1 MVVSLA
7 LTNGLHG
14 PQGAEQD
21 MTDTFKALLL
31 EEQDGKV
38 KASIQDLGEERLPEG
53 DVTVAVEYSSLNYK
67 DGMAIKGIGKLVRK
81 YPHVPGIDFA
91 GSVLAS
97 QSPAYKPGDKV
108 VLTGWRVGEWHWG
121 GYAQKA
127 RVKADW
133 LLPLPH
139 GLSTKQAMALGT
151 AGIAAM
157 QAVMA
162 LEEHGLTADQ
172 GEVLVTGASGG
183 VGSLAVMILAA
194 LGYKIAASTGR
205 KELHDYLKDL
215 GATSIIARA
224 ELDTPP
230 ARPLDVERWVGCID
244 AVGGTTLAH
253 LLTHMKYR
261 CSVASVGLAGG
272 NKLETTVLP
281 FLLRGVNL
289 LGIDSAMCPIERR
302 TQVWGRLASVI
313 SRTRL
318 DAITS
323 VAPLADLPRLA
334 EEILKGQVRGR
345 MVIDVNS

>member
-1 MVVSLA
+1 
-7 LTNGLHG
+7 
-14 PQGAEQD
+14 
-21 MTDTFKALLL
+21 MTEAFKALLL
-31 EEQDGKV
+31 EEQDGKIT
-38 KASIQDLGEERLPEG
+38 ASMQDLGDDRLPEG

-67 DGMAIKGIGKLVRK
+67 DGMAIKGLGKLVRK
-81 YPHVPGIDFA
+81 YPHVPGIDLA

-97 QSPAYKPGDKV
+97 QSPAFKPGDKV

-139 GLSTKQAMALGT
+139 GLSAQQAMALGT

-162 LEEHGLTADQ
+162 LEEHGLQADQ

-183 VGSLAVMILAA
+183 VGSLAVLILAA
-194 LGYKIAASTGR
+194 RGYRIAASTGR

-215 GATSIIARA
+215 GATTIIERA
-224 ELDTPP
+224 ELDSPP

-244 AVGGTTLAH
+244 SVGGTTLAH
-253 LLTHMKYR
+253 VLSHMKYR

-302 TQVWGRLASVI
+302 KQVWARLAADVPRDKLEKI
-313 SRTRL
+313 TR
-318 DAITS
+318 
-323 VAPLADLPRLA
+323 VAALADLTQLA
-334 EEILKGQVRGR
+334 NDILNGKIRGR
-345 MVIDVNS
+345 VVIDVNR

>member
-1 MVVSLA
+1 
-7 LTNGLHG
+7 
-14 PQGAEQD
+14 

-38 KASIQDLGEERLPEG
+38 KASIQTLGDDRLPAG
-53 DVTVAVEYSSLNYK
+53 DLDVTVAVEYSSLNYK
-67 DGMAIKGIGKLVRK
+67 DGMAIKGLGKLVRK

-91 GSVLAS
+91 GSVLTS

-108 VLTGWRVGEWHWG
+108 VLTGWRVGEWLWG

-139 GLSTKQAMALGT
+139 GLSTKQAMAFGT

-205 KELHDYLKDL
+205 KELHDYLKEL
-215 GATSIIARA
+215 GATSIIERA

-244 AVGGTTLAH
+244 SVGGTTLAH
-253 LLTHMKYR
+253 VLTHMKYR

-302 TQVWGRLASVI
+302 TQVWARLARDV
-313 SRTRL
+313 SRTKL

-334 EEILKGQVRGR
+334 DEILKGKVRGR
-345 MVIDVNS
+345 MVIDVSS

>member
-1 MVVSLA
+1 
-7 LTNGLHG
+7 
-14 PQGAEQD
+14 
-21 MTDTFKALLL
+21 MTEAFKALLL
-31 EEQDGKV
+31 EEQDGKI
-38 KASIQDLGEERLPEG
+38 KASIQDLRDDRLPEG
-53 DVTVAVEYSSLNYK
+53 EVTVAVEYSSLNYK
-67 DGMAIKGIGKLVRK
+67 DGMAIKGLGRLVRK
-81 YPHVPGIDFA
+81 YPHVPGIDLA

-97 QSPAYKPGDKV
+97 QNPAYRPGDKV

-133 LLPLPH
+133 LLPLPP

-183 VGSLAVMILAA
+183 VGSLAVLILAA
-194 LGYKIAASTGR
+194 RGYKVAASTGR
-205 KELHDYLKDL
+205 RELHDYLKDL
-215 GATSIIARA
+215 GATTIIERA
-224 ELDTPP
+224 ELDSPP

-244 AVGGTTLAH
+244 SVGGATLAH
-253 LLTHMKYR
+253 VLSHMKYR

-289 LGIDSAMCPIERR
+289 LGIDSAMCPVERR
-302 TQVWGRLASVI
+302 KQVWARLGADVP
-313 SRTRL
+313 RDKL
-318 DAITS
+318 EKITK
-323 VAPLADLPRLA
+323 VAALADLTRLA
-334 EEILKGQVRGR
+334 KEILDGQVRGR
-345 MVIDVNS
+345 VVVDVNQ

>member
-1 MVVSLA
+1 MS
-7 LTNGLHG
+7 
-14 PQGAEQD
+14 ES
-21 MTDTFKALLL
+21 FKALLL

-38 KASIQDLGEERLPEG
+38 KASIQELTDDRLPEG
-53 DVTVAVEYSSLNYK
+53 NVTVAVEYSSLNYK
-67 DGMAIKGIGKLVRK
+67 DGMAIKGLGKLVRK

-91 GSVLAS
+91 GTVLAS
-97 QSPAYKPGDKV
+97 ESPAYKPGAKV

-133 LLPLPH
+133 LLPLPR
-139 GLSTKQAMALGT
+139 GLTSKQAMALGT

-162 LEEHGLTADQ
+162 LEEHGLKADL

-215 GATSIIARA
+215 GATTIVERS

-230 ARPLDVERWVGCID
+230 ARPLDAERWVGCID
-244 AVGGTTLAH
+244 SVGGTTLANV
-253 LLTHMKYR
+253 LSKMKYR

-289 LGIDSAMCPIERR
+289 LGVDSAMCPIERR
-302 TQVWGRLASVI
+302 TQVWARLTRDI
-313 SRTRL
+313 SRTKL
-318 DAITS
+318 DGITT
-323 VAPLADLPRLA
+323 VRPLTDLLHLAD
-334 EEILKGQVRGR
+334 EILKGQVRGR
-345 MVIDVNS
+345 VVIDVNA

>member
-1 MVVSLA
+1 MGDS
-7 LTNGLHG
+7 
-14 PQGAEQD
+14 
-21 MTDTFKALLL
+21 FKALLL

-38 KASIQDLGEERLPEG
+38 KASIQNLGDDRLPAG
-53 DVTVAVEYSSLNYK
+53 DLDVMVAVEYSSLNYK
-67 DGMAIKGIGKLVRK
+67 DGMAINGLGKLVRK
-81 YPHVPGIDFA
+81 YPHVPGIDLA
-91 GSVLAS
+91 GTVLTS
-97 QSPAYKPGDKV
+97 QNPAYKPGDKV

-127 RVKADW
+127 RVKSDW

-157 QAVMA
+157 LAVMA
-162 LEEHGLTADQ
+162 LEEHGLKVDQ

-183 VGSLAVMILAA
+183 VGSLAVLILAA

-205 KELHDYLKDL
+205 KELHNYLKGL
-215 GATSIIARA
+215 GATSIIERA
-224 ELDTPP
+224 ELDSPP
-230 ARPLDVERWVGCID
+230 PRPLDVERWVGCID
-244 AVGGTTLAH
+244 SVGGTTLAH
-253 LLTHMKYR
+253 VLAHMKYR
-261 CSVASVGLAGG
+261 CSVAAVGLAGG

-302 TQVWGRLASVI
+302 VQVWARLARDI
-313 SRTRL
+313 PRTKL
-318 DAITS
+318 DGITT

-334 EEILKGQVRGR
+334 DEILKGQVRGR
-345 MVIDVNS
+345 VVIDVNAG

>member
-1 MVVSLA
+1 
-7 LTNGLHG
+7 
-14 PQGAEQD
+14 
-21 MTDTFKALLL
+21 MTEAFKALLL
-31 EEQDGKV
+31 VEQDGKV
-38 KASIQDLGEERLPEG
+38 KASIQDLRDDRLPEG
-53 DVTVAVEYSSLNYK
+53 EVTVAVEYSSLNYK
-67 DGMAIKGIGKLVRK
+67 DGMAIKGLGKLVRK
-81 YPHVPGIDFA
+81 YPHVPGIDLA

-97 QSPAYKPGDKV
+97 QNPAYRPGDEV

-133 LLPLPH
+133 LLPLPP

-183 VGSLAVMILAA
+183 VGSLAVLILAA
-194 LGYKIAASTGR
+194 RGYRIAASTGR

-215 GATSIIARA
+215 GATTIIERA
-224 ELDTPP
+224 ELDSPP

-244 AVGGTTLAH
+244 SVGGATLAH
-253 LLTHMKYR
+253 VLSHMKYR

-289 LGIDSAMCPIERR
+289 LGIDSAMCPVERR
-302 TQVWGRLASVI
+302 KQVWARLAADVP
-313 SRTRL
+313 RDRL
-318 DAITS
+318 EKITK
-323 VAPLADLPRLA
+323 VAALADLTRLA
-334 EEILKGQVRGR
+334 KEILDGQVRGR
-345 MVIDVNS
+345 VVIDVNQ